1 MSSLALWTVDKTIAL
16 TGERRHLHKGTPVAP
31 AFIPPALEPH
41 IQFSP
46 TALAAAIAR
55 TATLRAAPPAALAR
69 LATSVLSDV
78 EMLIADGAGFALSP
92 LLATFVDVEQT
103 HFAGRV
109 GAGITDLYMNALG
122 YSWRDNAM
130 SLASSLKPHGDFL
143 YGDGNASGHGVVLAE
158 ARGSFAA
165 KVSDASMAR
174 AAEQKYLRQVRPYI
188 GKTST
193 HGEVVHG
200 YALAF
205 GSRPGTTNSFLRV
218 SQTRRPKP
226 KPSAAPQPGPS
237 TANVPAS
244 LAMATYRSNFI
255 LMQALPIV
263 EWIDWLAGARD
274 FPADAEP
281 VNFLRF
287 GYAGRSFLAST
298 IPLLPHDLFYWHFE
312 DRPNLPFRLRWRG
325 WSPHGGTLNWFVME
339 ETAAFGFLNALS
351 GRIRAGERGQFGTFE
366 LPIGDIVGFGTREGE
381 DSRGGRREDY
391 DFALFRDG
399 LGLIAGPPP
408 KKIED
413 VLTWH
418 PKSGIS

>member
-16 TGERRHLHKGTPVAP
+16 TGERRHLHKGKPVAP
-31 AFIPPALEPH
+31 AFVAPPLAPH

-78 EMLIADGAGFALSP
+78 EMLIADGAGFSLSP
-92 LLATFVDVEQT
+92 LLSMFVDVEQT

-130 SLASSLKPHGDFL
+130 SLSSSLKPHGDFL
-143 YGDGNASGHGVVLAE
+143 YGGGNASGHGVVLAE

-174 AAEQKYLRQVRPYI
+174 AAERKYLRQVRPFV
-188 GKTST
+188 GKPSA
-193 HGEVVHG
+193 HGDVAHG

-205 GSRPGTTNSFLRV
+205 GSRPGTSSSFLRV

-226 KPSAAPQPGPS
+226 KPSAAPPTGAS
-237 TANVPAS
+237 TSMVPAS
-244 LAMATYRSNFI
+244 LAMATNRSNFI
-255 LMQALPIV
+255 IMQALPVV
-263 EWIDWLAGARD
+263 EWIDWLAGASEV
-274 FPADAEP
+274 PADAAP
-281 VNFLRF
+281 VHFVRF

-298 IPLLPHDLFYWHFE
+298 LPMLPRDLLYLHHYDWTDLPARF
-312 DRPNLPFRLRWRG
+312 RWRD
-325 WSPHGGTLNWFVME
+325 WPPHGSGLNWFVME
-339 ETAAFGFLNALS
+339 EAAAVGFLNALS
-351 GRIRAGERGQFGTFE
+351 GRIRVGERGQFGAFE
-366 LPIGDIVGFGTREGE
+366 LPVGDIVGFGTRDGE
-381 DSRGGRREDY
+381 EFRSGRREDY

-399 LGLIAGPPP
+399 LALISGPPP
-408 KKIED
+408 KEIGGI
-413 VLTWH
+413 LTWD

>member
-1 MSSLALWTVDKTIAL
+1 MSSLALWSVDKTVAL

-31 AFIPPALEPH
+31 AFVPPALEPH

-55 TATLRAAPPAALAR
+55 TATLRAAPPDALAR

-78 EMLIADGAGFALSP
+78 EMLIADGAEFALSP

-143 YGDGNASGHGVVLAE
+143 YGDGNANGHGVVLAE

-174 AAEQKYLRQVRPYI
+174 AAEQKYLRQVRPFI
-188 GKTST
+188 GKTSA

-226 KPSAAPQPGPS
+226 KSSAAPRSGSS

-287 GYAGRSFLAST
+287 GYAGRSFLTST

-312 DRPNLPFRLRWRG
+312 DRPDLPFRLRWRD
-325 WSPHGGTLNWFVME
+325 WSPHGGSLNWFVME

-351 GRIRAGERGQFGTFE
+351 GRIRAGERGQFGTFD

-381 DSRGGRREDY
+381 DFRSGRREDY
-391 DFALFRDG
+391 NFALFRDG

-408 KKIED
+408 KKIGD
-413 VLTWH
+413 VRT
-418 PKSGIS
+418 

>member
-1 MSSLALWTVDKTIAL
+1 MSSLALWTVDKTVAL
-16 TGERRHLHKGTPVAP
+16 TGERRHRHKGKPIAPTFVAP
-31 AFIPPALEPH
+31 ALVPH
-41 IQFSP
+41 IQFGP

-78 EMLIADGAGFALSP
+78 EMLIADGTGFSLSP
-92 LLATFVDVEQT
+92 LLSMFVDVEQT

-130 SLASSLKPHGDFL
+130 SLSSSLKPHGDFL

-165 KVSDASMAR
+165 RVSDASMAR

-188 GKTST
+188 GKPSA
-193 HGEVVHG
+193 HGDVVHG

-205 GSRPGTTNSFLRV
+205 GSRPGTSSSFLRV

-226 KPSAAPQPGPS
+226 HPSVAPPPGVS
-237 TANVPAS
+237 TSMVAAS
-244 LAMATYRSNFI
+244 LAMATHRSNFI
-255 LMQALPIV
+255 LMQALPVV
-263 EWIDWLAGARD
+263 EWIDWLGGAREI
-274 FPADAEP
+274 PPDAEP
-281 VNFLRF
+281 LHFVRF

-298 IPLLPHDLFYWHFE
+298 LPLLPRNLLYWHHHDWIDF
-312 DRPNLPFRLRWRG
+312 PLRLLWRDWPPRG
-325 WSPHGGTLNWFVME
+325 IGLDWFVME
-339 ETAAFGFLNALS
+339 ETAALGFLNALS
-351 GRIRAGERGQFGTFE
+351 GRIRAGERGRFGAFE
-366 LPIGDIVGFGTREGE
+366 LPIGEIVGFGTRDG
-381 DSRGGRREDY
+381 DDFRGGRREDY

-399 LGLIAGPPP
+399 LALISGPPP

-413 VLTWH
+413 ILTWD
-418 PKSGIS
+418 PKFGIS